1 MKRSAGFIDEGT
13 KVPNR
18 LRRRVRFAKEPDK
31 EIFGK

>member
-1 MKRSAGFIDEGT
+1 MMRT